1 MIPEHRALID
11 FLSHDRPQS
20 YEDYEVFY
28 NHLLHSDSFLNLFHS
43 QFPGQKHIQSEE
55 LARMILIET
64 PFYTN
69 KDSRITRNFF
79 GGYTIL
85 SFSPQ
90 FRGPRYSD
98 YLVPFRDL
106 SLPYDAERIKSSLI
120 EMKHRFDLATV
131 GYETYVFTLDGHF
144 YHAES
149 NTLAH
154 YDGIQDLLQCTPSL
168 RSYLGCTPILK
179 DHPFLSGYMPSPLQY
194 LPPSHGL

>member
-11 FLSHDRPQS
+11 FLTHDQPQS
-20 YEDYEVFY
+20 REDYEVFY
-28 NHLLHSDSFLNLFHS
+28 NHLLYSESFLNLFHS
-43 QFPGQKHIQSEE
+43 QFPGQKHIQSQE

-79 GGYTIL
+79 QNYTIL
-85 SFSPQ
+85 SFSPL
-90 FRGPRYSD
+90 FSRRRYTD

-106 SLPYDAERIKSSLI
+106 SKPYAPKRIKSSLI

-154 YDGIQDLLQCTPSL
+154 YDSIYDILSRSSPLS
-168 RSYLGCTPILK
+168 SYLGCTPIPE
-179 DHPFLSGYMPSPLQY
+179 DHPFLSGYMPNPLQY
-194 LPPSHGL
+194 LPPTHGL